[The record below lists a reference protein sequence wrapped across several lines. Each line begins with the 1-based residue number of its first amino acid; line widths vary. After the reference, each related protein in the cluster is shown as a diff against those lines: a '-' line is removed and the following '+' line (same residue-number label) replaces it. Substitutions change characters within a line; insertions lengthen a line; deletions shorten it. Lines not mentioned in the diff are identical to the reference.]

1 LTNDGK
7 LLSGIPIGRDD
18 ENLRVRL
25 ANGNELAIPIET
37 IDDEQ
42 PGQSLMPKGLVDS
55 LTKEELIDLVAFL
68 SALGRISGFTVSTD
82 PVVRSFETLAVTQD
96 AIRRLNRTSIDS
108 VASEHDNATFKW
120 RLITTKVDGTLPLEE
135 LEVFKQ
141 NAASPTLS
149 FIRFN
154 FDIPLAVQTTKI
166 GMNPEIAY
174 LWIDGKPI
182 PPENL
187 YAIEFSSGLHQIVI
201 GVNPLNF
208 KSNFSVS
215 VQTQ

>member
-42 PGQSLMPKGLVDS
+42 PGQSLMPRGLVDS

-108 VASEHDNATFKW
+108 VASEHDNPTFKW